1 MPRTLFG
8 FIANAAAK
16 SVKSDVAGIFSAR
29 VTYAMLEGKTQPTVF
44 TNFGEYASL
53 GGVFFTS
60 LNEPSANPSF
70 TTDNFA
76 LPLFPNMSNVPLEN
90 EIIYVI
96 NLPNNN
102 VQANVNSVG
111 FYYFQP
117 VNLWNSSH
125 HNAIPDPIN
134 GNDIG
139 GAQTGD
145 YQQVGAGT
153 VRRVSDG
160 GTEIPLG
167 DTFDERLNIR
177 NMQPYEGDIIYE
189 GRWGQSL
196 RFGSTVSGSI
206 IPNPW
211 SSTGVDGDPIIMLKN
226 GQHEE
231 DTKPWVPQVEDINTD
246 GSSVYLSSTQI
257 IPLEPISA
265 DYKSYFQPPIFV
277 NEYNQDQVILNS
289 GRLVFN
295 SKSDSILLSSFDSI
309 NLNSINSVH
318 IDSPSIVANSKKI
331 ALGDKNATEP
341 IILGNRFLNDFEQ
354 LCRALNS
361 LGGSLTA
368 PVGAPGLVSPPV
380 LTIPPAAVQ
389 LQMQAAKMLSKIKQ
403 YKSTITTSK

>member
-8 FIANAAAK
+8 FIANKAAQA
-16 SVKSDVAGIFSAR
+16 VKSDVAGIFSAR
-29 VTYAMLEGKTQPTVF
+29 VKYAMLEGKTQPTAF

-60 LNEPSANPSF
+60 LNEPSANPGF
-70 TTDNFA
+70 TIDNFA
-76 LPLFPNMSNVPLEN
+76 LPLFPNMSNIPLEN

-102 VQANVNSVG
+102 VQSNVNSVG

-117 VNLWNSSH
+117 VNIWNSSH

-134 GNDIG
+134 GNDQS

-167 DTFDERLNIR
+167 ATFDERLDIR

-189 GRWGQSL
+189 GRWGQSI

-231 DTKPWVPQVEDINTD
+231 QTEPWVPQVEDVNTD

-257 IPLEPISA
+257 IPLEPASA

-295 SKSDSILLSSFDSI
+295 SKSDSILLSSAESI
-309 NLNSINSVH
+309 NLNSVDSVH
-318 IDSPSIVANSKKI
+318 IDSPSIIANSKKI

-380 LTIPPAAVQ
+380 LSIPPAAVQ
-389 LQMQAAKMLSKIKQ
+389 LQLQAAKMLSKIKQ